1 MLKKCLSST
10 FIICFAATIFA
21 QNNLKNNLLFASD
34 LDCLIHFEHKLS
46 NKEATKVRQTLIALA
61 QKSDDFGQIYATLLG
76 GFPQLKLDKT
86 SIQNGCKLE
95 RLYTDKEGVLKA
107 LNNSENKK
115 PTDFKGNLS
124 EQTISDL
131 TNLLQLRTTFLI
143 NYAYFEEKKAI
154 FNDNW
159 QQALD
164 KCLTPQYREAN
175 SFWRILNALEDPHVG
190 FKTTY
195 KGSKNEIPCISK
207 NKGFEV
213 FPFHF
218 KVVNSEFFVDKR
230 SDPNHKLINDDKQ
243 IEDGTRILEI
253 NGLAAK
259 VWIDS
264 IDAEFTPAK
273 SEREYMVQNML
284 FLYYFCEGETKFKML
299 NLKDSSTFVVPI
311 KRTWISKEDFVAIFQ
326 GQPQNIF
333 LPRPHFKYVRYYE
346 QSNKSL
352 EKLLESTELHD
363 TLVLDFRGYPTR
375 GHDVYSSTQL
385 LLGNEPQKV
394 SFSMMKNPKTGC
406 FDVKEDE
413 TYFSK
418 SNAKERAEIQAKGL
432 ILYGIIDGNTASYV
446 ETSVMTLKTYL
457 PKMILIGQ
465 PTAGAFGTIDFGK
478 IGKDI
483 DINYPYHKF
492 DFYEKSF
499 INNKNQI
506 LPAVFMSKK
515 EIIVFMKNGF
525 LPVVTP
531 P

>member
-21 QNNLKNNLLFASD
+21 QDNLKNNLLFASD

-46 NKEATKVRQTLIALA
+46 NKEATKVRQTLIELA

-76 GFPQLKLDKT
+76 VFPQLKLDKT

-95 RLYTDKEGVLKA
+95 RLYTDKESILKA
-107 LNNSENKK
+107 LTNSEIEK

-124 EQTISDL
+124 EQTTSGL
-131 TNLLQLRTTFLI
+131 TNLLQLRTIFLI

-159 QQALD
+159 QQAVS
-164 KCLTPQYREAN
+164 KCLTPQYKEAN
-175 SFWRILNALEDPHVG
+175 AFRQILNALEDPHVG

-195 KGSKNEIPCISK
+195 KGGKSETTCIYK
-207 NKGFEV
+207 NKGFDV

-218 KVVNSEFFVDKR
+218 KVVNNELFVDKR

-253 NGLAAK
+253 NGLSAK

-273 SEREYMVQNML
+273 SEREYMVQNIL

-299 NLKDSSTFVVPI
+299 NPKDNSTFVVSV
-311 KRTWISKEDFVAIFQ
+311 KRTWISQEDFKAIFQ
-326 GQPQNIF
+326 GETQNDF
-333 LPRPHFKYVRYYE
+333 SQRPHFRYVRYYK

-352 EKLLESTELHD
+352 KKLLESTEMHD
-363 TLVLDFRGYPTR
+363 TLVIDFRGYPTR
-375 GHDVYSSTQL
+375 DVSSATQW

-418 SNAKERAEIQAKGL
+418 SNVKERTEIQAKGL

-457 PKMILIGQ
+457 PKMTLIGQ

-483 DINYPYHKF
+483 DIIYPYHKF
-492 DFYEKSF
+492 DFYQKSF

-506 LPAVFMSKK
+506 APAVFMSQK
-515 EIIVFMKNGF
+515 EIIVFIKNGF
-525 LPVVTP
+525 LPIVTP
-531 P
+531 Q